1 MLDGHQAGKGQP
13 AGQVC
18 DDGPPLLFY
27 VRNDQEAA
35 EGDLRLGNVLVP
47 THLYS
52 AG

>member
-1 MLDGHQAGKGQP
+1 MLDGHQAGKGQS

-18 DDGPPLLFY
+18 DAGPSYLFH
-27 VRNDQEAA
+27 VRSDQEAA

-47 THLYS
+47 THLNS

>member
-18 DDGPPLLFY
+18 DAGPSHLFH
-27 VRNDQEAA
+27 VQNDLGAA